1 MKSPTEFPWHTMGP
15 KMRQF
20 LEERL
25 RDTPPFLHTRVSILA
40 AVGMGVGG
48 FCLAVV
54 LWWLT
59 ASPRV
64 PAPPMTRPGI
74 ELHEMLSTLQT
85 LLADPT
91 LTTLRPG
98 TAAPLTLNDVRVE
111 VHFVVQHG
119 APSGGTPLY
128 RLVPVDSALQP
139 RPEQVQTL
147 SMRLTTPAPVP
158 TTVETPGATPSVPQ
172 GAEEDGLRKSSPLKK
187 RARP

>member
-1 MKSPTEFPWHTMGP
+1 MKSPAEFPWQTMRP

-20 LEERL
+20 LEARL
-25 RDTPPFLHTRVSILA
+25 RDTLPFFYSRVSLLA

-59 ASPRV
+59 AVPRG
-64 PAPPMTRPGI
+64 PAPPLPQPGI

-85 LLADPT
+85 QLADPT

-111 VHFVVQHG
+111 VHFVVQPS
-119 APSGGTPLY
+119 APAGGTPLY

-147 SMRLTTPAPVP
+147 SIRLTTPAPVS
-158 TTVETPGATPSVPQ
+158 TMVETPGGAPSVPQ
-172 GAEEDGLRKSSPLKK
+172 AAEEDGARQSSSRKK
-187 RARP
+187 RVRP